1 RSNPI
6 NLRALA
12 GIPQDSKVVLYQ
24 GGLAAGR
31 GLDVCV
37 RAAAE
42 FPEDVHL
49 IFIGKGRMREELQAL
64 AQELGVSD
72 RVHWLPAVEP
82 GELSAYTAAA
92 DVGLIPYQ
100 PVSRNN
106 QYALPNKVFEYTG
119 AGIPF
124 VASDLPELR
133 GIVEAARCGEVYD
146 PFD

>member
-1 RSNPI
+1 MRRADAVVVVNETIRDEYQKRYGVRGTVLRNCAPAVAEEVRWNPI

-49 IFIGKGRMREELQAL
+49 VFIGKGRMGEELQAL
-64 AQELGVSD
+64 GQELGVSD

-106 QYALPNKVFEYTG
+106 QY
-119 AGIPF
+119 
-124 VASDLPELR
+124 
-133 GIVEAARCGEVYD
+133 
-146 PFD
+146 